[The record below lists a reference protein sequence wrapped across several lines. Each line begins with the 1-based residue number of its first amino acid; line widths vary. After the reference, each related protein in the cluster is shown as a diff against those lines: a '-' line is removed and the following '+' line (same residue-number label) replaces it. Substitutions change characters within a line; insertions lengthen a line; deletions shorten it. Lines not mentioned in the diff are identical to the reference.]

1 MRFKGLGY
9 VGRFKVTVN
18 AWLEVD
24 QRSKCEVSEFE
35 PVYSDECCHWNGF
48 YFYLTVKFQIAEFS
62 MGTCHFSHFHDSHI
76 ELL

>member
-1 MRFKGLGY
+1 MRFISLGY

-24 QRSKCEVSEFE
+24 QRSKGEVSEFA

-48 YFYLTVKFQIAEFS
+48 YFILQWSFK
-62 MGTCHFSHFHDSHI
+62 
-76 ELL
+76 